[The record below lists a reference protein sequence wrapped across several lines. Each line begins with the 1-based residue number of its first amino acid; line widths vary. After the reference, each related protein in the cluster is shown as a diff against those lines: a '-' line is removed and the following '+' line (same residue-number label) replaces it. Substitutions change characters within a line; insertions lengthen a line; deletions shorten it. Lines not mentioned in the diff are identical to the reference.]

1 MKLEKTNGHGMKHA
15 GWNDYHVNNFLKQ
28 YSKFLYMNAGIKDD
42 AKDVIN
48 KLKHE
53 GNNIIIIT
61 SRSEKHFA
69 NPYEVS
75 TEWLEKHGI
84 EYDKL
89 VVEGNDKAKECM
101 EYKIDVLIDDQVGFL
116 QDVSNNTNTKVIMF
130 DSPYN
135 KECNEFLRVYSWKEV
150 YDEIKK
156 L

>member
-1 MKLEKTNGHGMKHA
+1 MKLA
-15 GWNDYHVNNFLKQ
+15 GWDDYHVNNFLKQ
-28 YSKFLYMNAGIKDD
+28 YSKLLYMNASIKED
-42 AKDVIN
+42 ARDIIN

-61 SRSEKHFA
+61 SRSKKHYA

-75 TEWLEKHGI
+75 ENWLKEHGI

-89 VVEGNDKAKECM
+89 IVEGNNKAAKCVENN
-101 EYKIDVLIDDQVGFL
+101 IDVLIDDQVGFL
-116 QDVSNNTNTKVIMF
+116 QDVSNNTNTKVLMF

-135 KECNEFLRVYSWKEV
+135 KDCNEFTRVYSWKEV